1 MIIKPNINQ
10 LLEKINSRFDLVIA
24 VSRRA
29 RQLSNG
35 SSPLTKEKEESMV
48 TIAAHEVAEGK
59 VIVEE

>member
-1 MIIKPNINQ
+1 MIVKPTINE

-35 SSPLTKEKEESMV
+35 SIPLINEKEESNV
-48 TIAAHEVAEGK
+48 TMAAHEVAEGK
-59 VIVEE
+59 VVVEE